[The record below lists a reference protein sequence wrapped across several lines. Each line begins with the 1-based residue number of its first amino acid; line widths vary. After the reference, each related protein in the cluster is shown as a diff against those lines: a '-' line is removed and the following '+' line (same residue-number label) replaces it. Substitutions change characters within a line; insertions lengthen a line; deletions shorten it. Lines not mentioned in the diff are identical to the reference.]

1 MSSRALLL
9 LAVAALGLG
18 CAAKRRPSAVG
29 VAGSP
34 ASHAPVP
41 SEPEAGPPEPQRPI
55 DSGPDVQPLREDAA
69 AGQEI
74 LGGTSGEGG
83 PLADVLF
90 DYDAAALSES
100 AVATLGKHAQWL
112 QQNPGTKVS
121 IEGHCDQRGTVEY
134 NLALG
139 ELRAQSVRETLV
151 SLGVSAERL
160 TTVSYGKEKPLEQG
174 MSDAAFAKNRRAHFF
189 VVTR

>member
-9 LAVAALGLG
+9 LAAAALALG
-18 CAAKRRPSAVG
+18 CGAKRRPSAVG
-29 VAGSP
+29 EHAAP
-34 ASHAPVP
+34 ASQAAPRT
-41 SEPEAGPPEPQRPI
+41 EPGTATPEPQRPI

-74 LGGTSGEGG
+74 LGGTSSEGG

-90 DYDAAALSES
+90 EYDAAALSED
-100 AVATLGKHAQWL
+100 AIATLGKHAQWL
-112 QQNPGTKVS
+112 QQNTGTKVS
-121 IEGHCDQRGTVEY
+121 IEGHRDQRGTVEY

-139 ELRAQSVRETLV
+139 ELRAQSVREQLV

-160 TTVSYGKEKPLEQG
+160 ATVSYGKEKPLEQG
-174 MSDAAFAKNRRAHFF
+174 MSDAAFAKNRRAHF

>member
-1 MSSRALLL
+1 MNRSLVLV
-9 LAVAALGLG
+9 AVASLALACGS
-18 CAAKRRPSAVG
+18 KRRPSVVAT
-29 VAGSP
+29 AGSGGGP
-34 ASHAPVP
+34 AAA
-41 SEPEAGPPEPQRPI
+41 SEPEAAAPETQRPI
-55 DSGPDVQPLREDAA
+55 EAGPDVQPLREDAA

-74 LGGTSGEGG
+74 LGGTSSEGG

-100 AVATLGKHAQWL
+100 AVATLGRHAQWL

-139 ELRAQSVRETLV
+139 ELRAQSVREHLV

-160 TTVSYGKEKPLEQG
+160 TTVSYGKEKPLEQA
-174 MSDAAFAKNRRAHFF
+174 MSDAAFAKNRRAHF